1 MMRLATCVILSVV
14 LWSCQH
20 VERPVKPDDLI
31 SKEKMVLIMTD
42 VYLGNAARS
51 VNNKVIRQNALKLD
65 SMIYSKYGID
75 SMQFVRSN
83 TYYTSRLDDYAEIF
97 TGVEERLTNYKQT
110 YDSLIIPPATN
121 GRPASKTDSVRDDK
135 KLIEPA
141 RSN

>member
-1 MMRLATCVILSVV
+1 MIRLATSVILSVAF
-14 LWSCQH
+14 WSCQH
-20 VERPVKPDDLI
+20 VERPEKPDDLI
-31 SKEKMVLIMTD
+31 TKEKMVLIMTD

-97 TGVEERLTNYKQT
+97 TGVEEQLTNYKQT
-110 YDSLIIPPATN
+110 YDSLIIPPATK
-121 GRPASKTDSVRDDK
+121 GRPGSKTDSVRNNQ
-135 KLIEPA
+135 KLIDPVG
-141 RSN
+141 SN